1 MEKISKQ
8 LIIRNLEYPFES
20 VHILLFNSD
29 FINKVYENTE
39 YKIKSFIGSDWSIKN
54 SGFSI
59 YGPNDSNIVFELS
72 SLTKNDFIRENNF
85 LITQINNERLNFGLR
100 AQFSVIKNTCDS
112 TSIVEV
118 RLNYQFDEDLKI
130 FEKYI
135 KITELKE
142 MINKIMDSVQ
152 ILLNQSSGDN
162 KIPKLILNQSFM
174 IKINYKDAF
183 NFFYN
188 WNNISKAL
196 KTDKG
201 WKIVNEENDE
211 KDKKQYKNFYILI
224 NSDIKINYRV
234 KSINKV
240 KNEKIE
246 IVYDKSGKNY
256 LPALNNYIKFTFFN
270 INNKLSLFLYETHLP
285 YNISSSL
292 YKTISYYLFYCNNQ
306 SKKYIENL

>member
-1 MEKISKQ
+1 METISKQ
-8 LIIRNLEYPFES
+8 LFILNLKYPFES
-20 VHILLFNSD
+20 VHVLLFNSD
-29 FINKVYENTE
+29 FV
-39 YKIKSFIGSDWSIKN
+39 KIIFEKSEIKLKSFIGSDWSIKN

-85 LITQINNERLNFGLR
+85 LITQINNERLNFGLK

-112 TSIVEV
+112 TSILEA

-135 KITELKE
+135 KISQLKE

-152 ILLNQSSGDN
+152 ILLNQSSSDN

-224 NSDIKINYRV
+224 NSDIKINYRI

-246 IVYDKSGKNY
+246 IVYDKSGKNH

-270 INNKLSLFLYETHLP
+270 INKNLSLFLYETHLP
-285 YNISSSL
+285 YNIASSL
-292 YKTISYYLFYCNNQ
+292 YKTVSYYLFYCNNQ

>member
-72 SLTKNDFIRENNF
+72 SLTKNDFIRENNY
-85 LITQINNERLNFGLR
+85 LLTQINNERLNFGLE
-100 AQFSVIKNTCDS
+100 AQFSVIKNTSDS

-118 RLNYQFDEDLKI
+118 RLNYQFDDDLKML
-130 FEKYI
+130 EKYI
-135 KITELKE
+135 KISQLKE

-152 ILLNQSSGDN
+152 ILLNQSSSDN

-224 NSDIKINYRV
+224 NSDIKINYRI

-270 INNKLSLFLYETHLP
+270 INSELSQFLYETHLP
-285 YNISSSL
+285 FNIASSL
-292 YKTISYYLFYCNNQ
+292 YKTVSYYLFYCNNQ

>member
-1 MEKISKQ
+1 METISKQ
-8 LIIRNLEYPFES
+8 LFILNLKYPFES
-20 VHILLFNSD
+20 VHVLLFNSD
-29 FINKVYENTE
+29 FV
-39 YKIKSFIGSDWSIKN
+39 KIIFEKSEIKLKSFIGSDWSIKN

-85 LITQINNERLNFGLR
+85 LITQINNERLNFGLK

-112 TSIVEV
+112 TSILEA

-135 KITELKE
+135 KISQLKE

-152 ILLNQSSGDN
+152 ILLNQSSSDN

-292 YKTISYYLFYCNNQ
+292 YKTIYNYLFYCNNQ

>member
-20 VHILLFNSD
+20 VNILLFNSD

-54 SGFSI
+54 SGFSF
-59 YGPNDSNIVFELS
+59 YGPNGSNIVFELS
-72 SLTKNDFIRENNF
+72 SLTKNDFIRENNY
-85 LITQINNERLNFGLR
+85 LLTQINNERLNFGLE
-100 AQFSVIKNTCDS
+100 AQFSVIKNTSDS
-112 TSIVEV
+112 TSIIEV
-118 RLNYQFDEDLKI
+118 RLNYQSDEDLKML
-130 FEKYI
+130 EKYI
-135 KITELKE
+135 KISQLKE
-142 MINKIMDSVQ
+142 IYNKIMDSIQ
-152 ILLNQSSGDN
+152 ILFNQSSGDN
-162 KIPKLILNQSFM
+162 KIPKLILNQSFI
-174 IKINYKDAF
+174 IKKNYKEAF

-201 WKIVNEENDE
+201 WKIVNGENDE

-270 INNKLSLFLYETHLP
+270 INKNLSLFLYETHLP

>member
-8 LIIRNLEYPFES
+8 IIIINLKYPFES

-54 SGFSI
+54 SGFSF
-59 YGPNDSNIVFELS
+59 YGPNGFNIVFVLLS
-72 SLTKNDFIRENNF
+72 ITKNDFIRENNY
-85 LITQINNERLNFGLR
+85 LLTQINNERLNFGLE
-100 AQFSVIKNTCDS
+100 AQFSVIKNTSDS

-118 RLNYQFDEDLKI
+118 RLNYQFDDDLKM

-135 KITELKE
+135 KISQLKE
-142 MINKIMDSVQ
+142 IYNKIMDSIQ
-152 ILLNQSSGDN
+152 ILFNQSSGDN
-162 KIPKLILNQSFM
+162 KIPKLILNQSFI
-174 IKINYKDAF
+174 IKKNYKEAF

-201 WKIVNEENDE
+201 WKIVNGENDE